1 MRLLFDAR
9 YTRPGRHDGISR
21 YGASLLAATADLAAE
36 DPGLE
41 LAMLVSDRRQLA
53 MLPDLP
59 HVSGPSPVSAAEAA
73 TALVVNRYAPDVVYS
88 PMQTMG
94 SVGRRHGLILTLHD
108 LIYYDH
114 PQPPG
119 DLPAA
124 VRAGWRL
131 YHRAWWPQRLLLDR
145 ADAVVTV
152 SRTTR
157 ALIAEHR
164 LTRRP
169 VHVVPNAP
177 RPGSVVDPQAALERP
192 ARPDRVLLY
201 MGSFLPYKNVETLLR
216 VAGRLPDHELHLLSG
231 ISPAR
236 RAELESLVPAGAR
249 VVFHD
254 GVSEARYTELLG
266 RAAALLTASRA
277 EGYGLP
283 VVEALAAGTPV
294 VCSDLPIF
302 REVAGEA
309 ASFVA
314 PDDDAGFAAAVRA
327 LEDPAHRRR
336 QVLAGLDRARA
347 WSWTDSATALLEV
360 ARGVHGRRRNAHG
373 RHPAVPVDVP
383 ADEDVRP

>member
-1 MRLLFDAR
+1 MRLLMDAR
-9 YTRPGRHDGISR
+9 YTRIGRHDGISR
-21 YGASLLAATADLAAE
+21 YGAGLIEAMAGLAGSTPD
-36 DPGLE
+36 LE
-41 LAMLVSDRRQLA
+41 LAVLVSDPRQLG
-53 MLPDLP
+53 MLPEVP
-59 HVSGPSPVSAAEAA
+59 HVRGPSPVSAAEAA
-73 TALVVNRYAPDVVYS
+73 TALVLNRYAPDVVFS

-94 SVGRRHGLILTLHD
+94 SAGRRHGLILTLHD

-114 PQPPG
+114 PTPPG

-124 VRAGWRL
+124 VRAGWRA
-131 YHRAWWPQRLLLDR
+131 YHRAWWPQRVLLDR

-157 ALIAEHR
+157 ELMAAHR

-169 VHVVPNAP
+169 VHVVPNAAPPGAVLPPEQALARLP
-177 RPGSVVDPQAALERP
+177 RRGRL
-192 ARPDRVLLY
+192 LLY
-201 MGSFLPYKNVETLLR
+201 MGSFLPYKNVETLVR
-216 VAGRLPDHELHLLSG
+216 AAGRLPGYELHLLSR

-236 RAELESLVPAGAR
+236 RAQLEALVPAGAR

-254 GVSEARYTELLG
+254 GVDDTEYAALLG

-283 VVEALAAGTPV
+283 VVEAMAAGTPV

-309 ASFVA
+309 AAYAA

-327 LEDPAHRRR
+327 LEDPARARA
-336 QVLAGLDRARA
+336 QALAGLERARA
-347 WSWTDSATALLEV
+347 WSWADSARELLAV
-360 ARGVHGRRRNAHG
+360 ARGVHERRSTR
-373 RHPAVPVDVP
+373 R
-383 ADEDVRP
+383 

>member
-1 MRLLFDAR
+1 MRLLLDAR
-9 YTRPGRHDGISR
+9 YTRLGRHDGISR
-21 YGASLLAATADLAAE
+21 YGASLAEAVAGLAADTPDLDVA
-36 DPGLE
+36 L
-41 LAMLVSDRRQLA
+41 LVSDPRQLA
-53 MLPDLP
+53 MLPELP
-59 HVSGPSPVSAAEAA
+59 HVTGPSPVSAAEAA
-73 TALVVNRYAPDVVYS
+73 TALVLNRYAPDVVFS

-94 SVGRRHGLILTLHD
+94 SAGRRYGLVLTLHD

-114 PQPPG
+114 PQPPA

-152 SRTTR
+152 SHTTR
-157 ALIAEHR
+157 ELIAAHR

-177 RPGSVVDPQAALERP
+177 RPGSVLPAGAALERLP
-192 ARPDRVLLY
+192 RRGRKLVY

-216 VAGRLPDHELHLLSG
+216 AAGRLPDHELHLLSR

-236 RAELESLVPAGAR
+236 RAQLEALVPDGAR

-254 GVSEARYTELLG
+254 GVDEAEYSALLAE
-266 RAAALLTASRA
+266 AAALVHASRA

-302 REVAGEA
+302 HEVAGDA
-309 ASFVA
+309 AAYAA
-314 PDDDAGFAAAVRA
+314 PDDDAGFAAAVRD
-327 LEDPAHRRR
+327 LQDPVRTGAR
-336 QVLAGLDRARA
+336 VLAGLDRAGSH
-347 WSWTDSATALLEV
+347 SWEDSARQLLTL
-360 ARGVHGRRRNAHG
+360 ARDVHERRTGR
-373 RHPAVPVDVP
+373 
-383 ADEDVRP
+383 

>member
-1 MRLLFDAR
+1 MRLLMDAR
-9 YTRPGRHDGISR
+9 YTRIGRHDGISR
-21 YGASLLAATADLAAE
+21 YGAGLIEAMAGLAADVPDL
-36 DPGLE
+36 D
-41 LAMLVSDRRQLA
+41 LAMLVSDPRQLG
-53 MLPDLP
+53 MLPPVP
-59 HVSGPSPVSAAEAA
+59 HLTGPSPVSAAEAA
-73 TALVVNRYAPDVVYS
+73 TALVVGRYAPDVVFS

-94 SVGRRHGLILTLHD
+94 SAGRRHGLILTLHD

-114 PQPPG
+114 PTPPG
-119 DLPAA
+119 DLPPA

-157 ALIAEHR
+157 ELVAAHR

-177 RPGSVVDPQAALERP
+177 QPGSVLEPAEALERLP
-192 ARPDRVLLY
+192 RRRRVLLY
-201 MGSFLPYKNVETLLR
+201 MGSFLPYKNVETLVR
-216 VAGRLPDHELHLLSG
+216 AAGRLPAHELHLLSR

-236 RAELESLVPAGAR
+236 RAELEALVPAGAH

-254 GVSEARYTELLG
+254 GVDEAEYTALLG

-302 REVAGEA
+302 REVAGQA
-309 ASFVA
+309 AAYAA

-327 LEDPAHRRR
+327 LEDPARARA

-347 WSWTDSATALLEV
+347 WSWADSARELLGV
-360 ARGVHGRRRNAHG
+360 ARGVHERRSAR
-373 RHPAVPVDVP
+373 R
-383 ADEDVRP
+383 